1 MTTLALLNDVAAFNE
16 DPTGVIDDIVDRI
29 KQELRNRYE
38 VPLHLQIKIGPSTS
52 QTAVWMIVDEPDC
65 MTELHVDL
73 AESVDLAEPVEQLE
87 EQPFFSTDPNYLVNS
102 LRCDGHFDHKFLL
115 GDSVHTNGSDDFC
128 VSCFESLSTS
138 QQEGFTLCT
147 VRERCDQHAQHQ
159 ASSLMSILGMGFA
172 FDTPEHSTGA

>member
-1 MTTLALLNDVAAFNE
+1 MTTLALLNDVAAFNQ
-16 DPTGVIDDIVDRI
+16 DPGGVIDDIVDRI

-38 VPLHLQIKIGPSTS
+38 VPLDLQIKISPSTS

-73 AESVDLAEPVEQLE
+73 AEPVEPQLE
-87 EQPFFSTDPNYLVNS
+87 QEPFFNTDPDCLVNS
-102 LRCDGHFDHKFLL
+102 LRCDGHCDHKFLL

-147 VRERCDQHAQHQ
+147 VRERCDQYAQHQ
-159 ASSLMSILGMGFA
+159 ASSLMSMLGMGFA
-172 FDTPEHSTGA
+172 FATPDHSTGA